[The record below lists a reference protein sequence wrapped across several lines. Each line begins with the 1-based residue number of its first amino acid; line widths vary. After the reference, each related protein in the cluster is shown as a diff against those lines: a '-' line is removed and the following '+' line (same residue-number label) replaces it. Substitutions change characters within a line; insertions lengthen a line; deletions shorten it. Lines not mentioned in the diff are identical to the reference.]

1 MKRYL
6 IKFYYI
12 GSTKFYGS
20 QRQNELNTVE
30 NCLLKALQKKDYFS
44 DILNSGFE
52 VASRTDRFVS
62 ARGAVFSFSTKK
74 KLILME
80 INSILPKEI
89 GVWAFTEVSLD
100 FSSRYKAVS
109 RHYKYI
115 YPQSLGVLQKRKK
128 PDLDLMRKACKEL
141 EGTHDFVNFSKNDK
155 AHKSTV
161 KNMDFVDLT
170 VIDDYIVFDFL
181 SRSFLRQQ
189 IRRMVKKIFEVGM
202 GELSHDDF
210 LKLFNSGECFFY
222 QPADPTGLVLWDI
235 IYDNSIK
242 FEIDLKSKERM
253 DNNFQVREQKYG
265 FKHQLFRIM
274 EQNNFR

>member
-1 MKRYL
+1 
-6 IKFYYI
+6 
-12 GSTKFYGS
+12 
-20 QRQNELNTVE
+20 
-30 NCLLKALQKKDYFS
+30 
-44 DILNSGFE
+44 
-52 VASRTDRFVS
+52 
-62 ARGAVFSFSTKK
+62 
-74 KLILME
+74 
-80 INSILPKEI
+80 
-89 GVWAFTEVSLD
+89 
-100 FSSRYKAVS
+100 
-109 RHYKYI
+109 
-115 YPQSLGVLQKRKK
+115 
-128 PDLDLMRKACKEL
+128 
-141 EGTHDFVNFSKNDK
+141 
-155 AHKSTV
+155 
-161 KNMDFVDLT
+161 MDFVDLT

-210 LKLFNSGECFFY
+210 LKLFNSAERFFY